1 MDRDVN
7 QLKKKA
13 RRAEKQADWDRA
25 IELYREA
32 ISVSEASDEYA
43 PDVSIYNRV
52 GDLYRRGGDTDRAVH
67 YYLEAVD
74 RYAEQDLQTG
84 AIALCN
90 KILRITPDRV
100 EVYRKLG
107 RLHAA
112 TGLVAEARN
121 SYLEYASRMEDEGHP
136 EARQEAFLELA
147 RITEDESLYLQ
158 TVEELERDGR
168 VDEAVAALEE
178 LWKSRR
184 ERGEASDEIRRRIV
198 ALDPAAD
205 PVPAETTAGDSGS
218 ESPGTDRDAAGVTDE
233 AEPTGPARPEASVP
247 DEEPV
252 ASEADVSTD
261 EPAEGGGEPAGT
273 RGATAH
279 EDEGSEEP
287 EAPASDRTEVRLRY
301 AEVLCRSGRES
312 EAMEQL
318 EKLLSEIDPV
328 EAPERALRGLE
339 LLDDVGGLD
348 DEWRDRARDWS
359 EEVPDPDTAG
369 ALRRLAG
376 EPGPGDESAP
386 ADAEVEAGP
395 DPEAEA
401 KPEVE
406 PEAKAEAS
414 PEEVVRTSDA
424 GDPGR
429 PERPSGEEGDP
440 GGREP
445 EGDGARL
452 DELLVDFRARVEE
465 TVGQAD
471 PDEHLEMGQALH
483 DMGRLDDAIREFQ
496 VAARAP
502 EPPIRAF
509 ELLGAAFLEKGLVSV
524 AVRVLTR
531 ALRTPGHKDHDLL
544 QVLYLLGLAREEMGE
559 TEAALDCYERVY
571 SVDIDFRDV
580 AERMRAVAR

>member
-13 RRAEKQADWDRA
+13 RRAEQQADWDRA
-25 IELYREA
+25 IKLYREA
-32 ISVSEASDEYA
+32 IRVSEASDEYA

-121 SYLEYASRMEDEGHP
+121 SYLEYASRMEEEGHP

-147 RITEDESLYLQ
+147 RITEDEDLYLQ
-158 TVEELERDGR
+158 TVEELEREGR
-168 VDEAVAALEE
+168 VDEAVAALEK
-178 LWKSRR
+178 LWEARR
-184 ERGEASDEIRRRIV
+184 ERGEASGQIRRRIV

-205 PVPAETTAGDSGS
+205 PVPT
-218 ESPGTDRDAAGVTDE
+218 ESPAGALGPESPATDGEAAGVPDE
-233 AEPTGPARPEASVP
+233 AEPTAPTRDEGTLP
-247 DEEPV
+247 DEQPV
-252 ASEADVSTD
+252 ASDAGVTAD
-261 EPAEGGGEPAGT
+261 EPDEVGGESAGR
-273 RGATAH
+273 RGATDQ
-279 EDEGSEEP
+279 EEGPEEAG
-287 EAPASDRTEVRLRY
+287 APASDRTEVRLRY

-312 EAMEQL
+312 EAVEQL

-348 DEWRDRARDWS
+348 AAWRDRASDWS
-359 EEVPDPDTAG
+359 EHAPDPVTAE
-369 ALRRLAG
+369 APRRLAAK
-376 EPGPGDESAP
+376 PDPGDSGP
-386 ADAEVEAGP
+386 ADAAVESGP
-395 DPEAEA
+395 EPEAQA
-401 KPEVE
+401 DVEVE
-406 PEAKAEAS
+406 PEAS
-414 PEEVVRTSDA
+414 PGEVVREGDAEDA
-424 GDPGR
+424 GR
-429 PERPSGEEGDP
+429 RERPSGEEVD
-440 GGREP
+440 RVE
-445 EGDGARL
+445 DGAQL

-471 PDEHLEMGQALH
+471 PEEHLEMGQALH
-483 DMGRLDDAIREFQ
+483 DMGRLDEAIREFQ

-544 QVLYLLGLAREEMGE
+544 QVLYLLGLAREELGE

-580 AERMRAVAR
+580 ADRMRTVTR